1 MKHIRRV
8 ILLVSCLLPVV
19 FLSAAYGQVSQYVVE
34 VKIPQATEKSPL
46 AVSVELTQNV
56 LVQRVV
62 LLYRQFGESEFKELD
77 MLLSGRIAVAALPG
91 RAVTPPYV
99 EYFVRLQ
106 LTDGTLAF
114 FPSENPEANPL
125 KIAVKG
131 VDPKDAEVRFLSPE
145 QGETLTAE
153 DLAVAVSLMFASDAV
168 DKQRTRFYFDGVD
181 VSKDAL
187 LSDDVV
193 LYNPSNFDKPLV
205 LGAHS
210 VKVELY
216 DTSGVLYFSK
226 QTDFT
231 LSTAIAIEEV
241 KSSLQYMGNAQ
252 VELRNEK
259 IDVTNTTYTRGDVRM
274 NGTYKFLGFG
284 LDLHVTNEETPE
296 RQPQNRFLATLQAAD
311 YAKVQIGDAYPVF
324 PSLFI
329 SGKRVR
335 GVTGGVTLGFFNIDV
350 TYGKTERAIE
360 GILGGI
366 VSYNDSSLASSRPKE
381 TVFEGFGG
389 RNTNQTPGSADT
401 LIQNYRSYTNGTFGR
416 DFLAIRPSFGSG
428 ENFQLG
434 FTYLKAKD
442 DTNSIVY
449 GNYPTEN
456 FVAGTDLLFAFDN
469 QKVRWITQVAF
480 SLENTDIS
488 GGNYTDDD
496 FKAFKLAGATNAA
509 DSAKGLKDAQ
519 DLIDLAKM
527 GRNFIIVNPNMSP
540 IDPVAGFPSLAVES
554 ELTLNYFNNY
564 IRALAFRRGKNF
576 KSYGNEYVQT
586 DIAGINLSDR
596 IRMLDNRLMT
606 SISYETKWN
615 NLANDNSKPVT
626 TFNTFNGSVTMYPG
640 VKLPTFTLGYGF
652 NTRKNPIVLNLNYTI
667 VGIDTTAS
675 PSSKA
680 DSLNYADEKT
690 DRFFFA
696 TNYEFYLL
704 SRQSLNAT
712 VSIANK
718 KDNTFNLRH
727 QDNVSVATA
736 LTTNYVKLPLQT
748 TIAVIVSHNATYA
761 ALQDSIT
768 RNYLSSTNQLT
779 FDYQTISLTARYR
792 LMNDRLNLLATLA
805 PSFGDFQRTLI
816 QCGVDYQVM
825 ENHYLVGQLDFINNP
840 GKSNDVV
847 ASLMYRFT
855 F

>member
-1 MKHIRRV
+1 MKHIRR
-8 ILLVSCLLPVV
+8 ILCLVSFLFPIV
-19 FLSAAYGQVSQYVVE
+19 FLSVAYGQVSQYVVE
-34 VKIPQATEKSPL
+34 VKVPQATEKTPI

-62 LLYRQFGESEFKELD
+62 LLYRQFGETEYKELE
-77 MLLSGRIAVAALPG
+77 MLLTGRTAVAALPG
-91 RAVTPPYV
+91 KAVIPPYV
-99 EYFVRLQ
+99 EYFIRLQ
-106 LTDGTLAF
+106 LTDGSQAF
-114 FPSENPEANPL
+114 FPSENPEVNPL

-131 VDPKDAEVRFLSPE
+131 VDPKEDEVRFLSPE
-145 QGETLTAE
+145 QGETLAAE
-153 DLAVAVSLMFASDAV
+153 DLAVAISLMFTSDAV
-168 DKQRTRFYFDGVD
+168 DKQRTRLYIDGAD
-181 VSKDAL
+181 VSNEAL

-193 LYNPSNFDKPLV
+193 LYNPKNFDKPFA

-216 DTSGVLYFSK
+216 DTSGIIYFSK

-259 IDVTNTTYTRGDVRM
+259 IDITNTTYTRGDVRL

-311 YAKVQIGDAYPVF
+311 YAKVQIGDAYPMF

-335 GVTGGVTLGFFNIDV
+335 GVTGAVTLGFFNIDV
-350 TYGKTERAIE
+350 SYGKTERAIE
-360 GILGGI
+360 GVEKGLTA
-366 VSYNDSSLASSRPKE
+366 YHDSSAAAQDNRDKKYVR
-381 TVFEGFGG
+381 T
-389 RNTNQTPGSADT
+389 DT
-401 LIQNYRSYTNGTFGR
+401 AVWYMPYERGTFGR
-416 DFLAIRPSFGSG
+416 DFIAIRPSFGSG

-434 FTYLKAKD
+434 FTYIKAKD

-469 QKVRWITQVAF
+469 QKIKWTTQVAF
-480 SLENTDIS
+480 SMENTNIS
-488 GGNYTDDD
+488 GGNYEDAD
-496 FKAFKLAGATNAA
+496 FRAYKLAGAKTYD
-509 DSAKGLKDAQ
+509 DSVKGLKDAQ

-527 GRNFIIVNPNMSP
+527 GKPFIIVNPNLSP
-540 IDPVAGFPSLAVES
+540 IDPMAGFPSLAFES

-564 IRALAFRRGKNF
+564 IRAMVFRRGKNF

-596 IRMLDNRLMT
+596 VRLFDNRLMT
-606 SISYETKWN
+606 SVSYETKWN
-615 NLANDNSKPVT
+615 NLANENSKPVT
-626 TFNTFNGSVTMYPG
+626 TFNTFNGSATIYPG
-640 VKLPTFTLGYGF
+640 LKLPTLTLGYGF
-652 NTRKNPIVLNLNYTI
+652 NTRKNPIELHLDTRVAG
-667 VGIDTTAS
+667 VDTTF
-675 PSSKA
+675 PSSRA
-680 DSLNYADEKT
+680 DSLNYADEHT
-690 DRFFFA
+690 NRFFFA
-696 TNYEFYLL
+696 TNYDFYFL

-727 QDNVSVATA
+727 QDNVSVAAA
-736 LTTNYVKLPLQT
+736 LTTNYAKLPLQT
-748 TIAVIVSHNATYA
+748 TIAVIVSHNATNF
-761 ALQDSIT
+761 ALQDSVT
-768 RNYLSSTNQLT
+768 KQYLTTTEQLA
-779 FDYQTISLTARYR
+779 FNYQTISLSARYR
-792 LMNDRLNLLATLA
+792 LMNDRLNLMATLA
-805 PSFGDFQRTLI
+805 PSFGDFKRMLI
-816 QCGVDYQVM
+816 QCGADYQVM
-825 ENHYLVGQLDFINNP
+825 ENHYVVGQFDFINNP
-840 GKSNDVV
+840 GKSSDVI
-847 ASLMYRFT
+847 ASVVYRFT